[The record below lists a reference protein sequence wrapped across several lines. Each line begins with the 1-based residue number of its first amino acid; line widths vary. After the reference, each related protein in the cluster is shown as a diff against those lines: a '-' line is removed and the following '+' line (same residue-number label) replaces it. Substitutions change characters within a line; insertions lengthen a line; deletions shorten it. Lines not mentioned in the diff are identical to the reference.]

1 MAAAPSVLC
10 TLAIKR
16 LPVVGKADHFITPL
30 NVNIQVWSISC
41 GTGLKT
47 YRNRVKVL
55 SCAKQTRPDVDLRF
69 CGVPPWYLN
78 DQNLPVE
85 IDRDEVARVTWAIVV
100 ADNRVYLKRAW
111 PAIMPVVLLHTPPA

>member
-41 GTGLKT
+41 STGLKRQ
-47 YRNRVKVL
+47 RNRVKVL
-55 SCAKQTRPDVDLRF
+55 SRAKQTRPDVDYRF
-69 CGVPPWYLN
+69 GSISPWYLN

-85 IDRDEVARVTWAIVV
+85 IERDEVARVTWAISMT
-100 ADNRVYLKRAW
+100 DNGVYLKHAW
-111 PAIMPVVLLHTPPA
+111 VE